1 MANAN
6 GPSSQRS
13 GPARSLHQLRSLALL
28 GASGTGK
35 TTLARALLQ
44 AAGETPAVDQ
54 DPLER
59 RHHPTLQSCLWQGR
73 HLQTEFQL
81 LDTPG
86 LADLIGQA
94 LPALGA
100 VDTAAIVIDGVTGPD
115 AQALQWM
122 AQAEQR
128 GLDRV
133 LIVNKIDE
141 PGCRPAEVLAQIQA
155 LWGRHCL
162 PLNLPAR
169 NGKEVVDCWF
179 QPGSTPGRP
188 KLTQPPRG
196 ATTASPS
203 SGGAILQSGHEP
215 DFLSVETAHR
225 ALVEQVVEVDAA
237 FVERYLN
244 EGDIDAH
251 ELHAPLEQALREG
264 HLVPV
269 CFVSAHSGAGVAA
282 LLDAIV
288 HLLPDPSEG
297 NPPLLVMGEGDA
309 AVPLQVEPRTDA
321 PAIAHVFKLV
331 FDPYLGKLGVVR
343 VHQGRL
349 LKDAP
354 LFIGD
359 GRKPVRTTHLYRLQG
374 RQVIEVDE
382 ALPGELVALPKI
394 DALQLYDVVHDAADD
409 GHIHLRPP
417 AFPRPVHGLVIE
429 PKRHGDEQRLW
440 ETLAKLVAEDPCLRL
455 ERHPRTH
462 ETVVYG
468 LGELHL
474 RLLLERLAEQGR
486 FEVQTRTPS
495 VAYRETIAIS
505 AEGQYRHKKQSG
517 GAGQF
522 GEVLLRVTPL
532 PRGSGLVFEDAVKG
546 GTIPG
551 VFMPAVEK
559 GVRQAAEAG
568 VISGHPVDDLKVTI
582 LDGKHHSVDSKEIAF
597 VIAGRRAL
605 AEAVRAAEP
614 MVLEPVV
621 QLAITVPLDAVG
633 DVTGDL
639 ASRRGEVQGTGG
651 EATLLEGH
659 TVVRARVPLA
669 EISTYQSRLNA
680 LTGGQG
686 RYTYE
691 ESHYAAAPPTV
702 QQALTQAWQPQDV
715 D

>member
-6 GPSSQRS
+6 GPSSQR
-13 GPARSLHQLRSLALL
+13 GGAVRSLHQLRSLALL

-35 TTLARALLQ
+35 TALAAALLK
-44 AAGETPAVDQ
+44 AAGESPAVDQ

-59 RHHPTLQSCLWQGR
+59 RHHHTLQSCLWQGR
-73 HLQTEFQL
+73 HQQTEFQL

-100 VDTAAIVIDGVTGPD
+100 VDTAAIVIDGLTGPD

-128 GLDRV
+128 GLDRL
-133 LIVNKIDE
+133 LIINKIDE

-155 LWGRHCL
+155 LWGRQCL

-169 NGKEVVDCWF
+169 GGREVVDCWF
-179 QPGSTPGRP
+179 QPF
-188 KLTQPPRG
+188 
-196 ATTASPS
+196 AE
-203 SGGAILQSGHEP
+203 SGHEP
-215 DFLSVETAHR
+215 DFSSVETAHR

-269 CFVSAHSGAGVAA
+269 CFVSAHSGAGVSA
-282 LLDAIV
+282 LLDTIV

-309 AVPLQVEPRTDA
+309 AVPLQVAPITEA

-359 GRKPVRTTHLYRLQG
+359 GRKPVRTSHLYRLQG

-417 AFPRPVHGLVIE
+417 VFPRPVHGLVIE

-440 ETLAKLVAEDPCLRL
+440 ETLAKLVAEDPCLGL

-474 RLLLERLAEQGR
+474 RLLLERLSEQGR

-495 VAYRETIAIS
+495 VAYRETITVS

-522 GEVLLRVTPL
+522 GEVLLRVAPL

-546 GTIPG
+546 GAIPG

-614 MVLEPVV
+614 VVLEPVV
-621 QLAITVPLDAVG
+621 QLAITVPMHAVG

-639 ASRRGEVQGTGG
+639 AGRRGEVQGTGG

-659 TVVRARVPLA
+659 TVVRARVPQA
-669 EISTYQSRLNA
+669 ELNSYQSRLNA

-691 ESHYAAAPPTV
+691 DSHYAAAPPAV
-702 QQALTQAWQPQDV
+702 QQALMQAWQPQELD
-715 D
+715 

>member
-6 GPSSQRS
+6 GLSSQRG
-13 GPARSLHQLRSLALL
+13 GPVRTLHHLRSLALL

-35 TTLARALLQ
+35 TALASALLK
-44 AAGETPAVDQ
+44 AAGETPTVDQ

-59 RHHPTLQSCLWQGR
+59 RHHHTLQSCLWQGR
-73 HLQTEFQL
+73 HQQAEFQL

-100 VDTAAIVIDGVTGPD
+100 VDTAAIVIDGLTGPD

-141 PGCRPAEVLAQIQA
+141 PGSRPAEVLAQIQA

-162 PLNLPAR
+162 PLNLPAHG
-169 NGKEVVDCWF
+169 GKEVVDCWF
-179 QPGSTPGRP
+179 QPFTE
-188 KLTQPPRG
+188 
-196 ATTASPS
+196 
-203 SGGAILQSGHEP
+203 SGHEP
-215 DFLSVETAHR
+215 DFSSVETAHR

-244 EGDIDAH
+244 EGDIDTH

-309 AVPLQVEPRTDA
+309 AAPLQVEPRTDA

-359 GRKPVRTTHLYRLQG
+359 GRKPVRTSHLYRLQG

-417 AFPRPVHGLVIE
+417 TFPRPVHGLVIE

-474 RLLLERLAEQGR
+474 RLLLERLSEQGR

-495 VAYRETIAIS
+495 VAYRETIS
-505 AEGQYRHKKQSG
+505 VTAEGQYRHKKQSG

-522 GEVLLRVTPL
+522 GEVLLRVSPL

-546 GTIPG
+546 GAIPG

-605 AEAVRAAEP
+605 SEAVRAAEP
-614 MVLEPVV
+614 VVLEPVV
-621 QLAITVPLDAVG
+621 QLAITVPIDAVG

-639 ASRRGEVQGTGG
+639 AGRRGEVQGTGG
-651 EATLLEGH
+651 EATLLEAH
-659 TVVRARVPLA
+659 TVVRARVPQA
-669 EISTYQSRLNA
+669 ELNGYQSRLNA

-691 ESHYAAAPPTV
+691 DSHYAAAPPTV
-702 QQALTQAWQPQDV
+702 QLALMQAWQPQDL

>member
-6 GPSSQRS
+6 GPTSQR
-13 GPARSLHQLRSLALL
+13 GGAVRSLHQLRSLALL

-35 TTLARALLQ
+35 TTLASALLK

-59 RHHPTLQSCLWQGR
+59 RHHHTLQSCLWQGR
-73 HLQTEFQL
+73 HQQAEFQL

-100 VDTAAIVIDGVTGPD
+100 VDTATIVIDGVTGPD

-169 NGKEVVDCWF
+169 NGSEVVDCWF
-179 QPGSTPGRP
+179 QPFTP
-188 KLTQPPRG
+188 
-196 ATTASPS
+196 
-203 SGGAILQSGHEP
+203 SGLEP

-269 CFVSAHSGAGVAA
+269 CFVSAHSGAGVTA
-282 LLDAIV
+282 LLHAIV

-297 NPPLLVMGEGDA
+297 NPPLLVMGEGEGEA
-309 AVPLQVEPRTDA
+309 AVPLQVAPITEA

-349 LKDAP
+349 HKDAP

-382 ALPGELVALPKI
+382 ALPGELIALPKI

-417 AFPRPVHGLVIE
+417 AFPHPVHGLVIE

-486 FEVQTRTPS
+486 FEVQTRAPS
-495 VAYRETIAIS
+495 VAYRETVSVS

-522 GEVLLRVTPL
+522 GEVLLRVSPL

-546 GTIPG
+546 GAIPG

-614 MVLEPVV
+614 VVLEPVV

-639 ASRRGEVQGTGG
+639 AGRRGEVQGTGG
-651 EATLLEGH
+651 EATLLEAH
-659 TVVRARVPLA
+659 TVVRARVPQA
-669 EISTYQSRLNA
+669 ELNGYQSRLNA

-691 ESHYAAAPPTV
+691 DSHYAAAPPTV
-702 QQALTQAWQPQDV
+702 QQALMQAWQPQDL